1 MENGIPGPT
10 LWAGVFCLAEGQ
22 VLVAE
27 QLSLAP
33 AHGHGAG
40 RRRWA
45 SRADLRGLA
54 AIHPLA
60 ALSCVIAYVG
70 AGLAIGNPLQLVVVF
85 AFLLAMLAIA
95 GRLRMAWTYLRIGLY
110 TAVLLIVIN
119 ALVSG
124 NGLTVLWE
132 ATWGPLHLRLT
143 LQGIAFGIGSAL
155 RLLVVITAFALYVVV
170 LDQDEQLSLI
180 SRLSFRSGLVASLAT
195 RMFPVLSRD
204 AARISDAQRARG
216 VELDLGRRRDRARAR
231 IPLLAALLTRSLER
245 AMDVAE
251 SMEARGY
258 GRRGSRSWY
267 RGRPWRAADVATAAC
282 SFVAVAALIVGLFTG
297 AFGYGYF
304 PLLDDPLPG
313 MTTVAWLVTATAMLA
328 AGIVIPLARTARRRA
343 ETARVAPTGSPA
355 GRVAA
360 ERSGT

>member
-1 MENGIPGPT
+1 MT
-10 LWAGVFCLAEGQ
+10 LLAT
-22 VLVAE
+22 
-27 QLSLAP
+27 
-33 AHGHGAG
+33 HGHTAG

-45 SRADLRGLA
+45 SRAQLRGLA

-60 ALSCVIAYVG
+60 ALACVLAYVG

-85 AFLLAMLAIA
+85 AFLLVMLAVA
-95 GRLRMAWTYLRIGLY
+95 GRLRTAWTYLRIGLY

-132 ATWGPLHLRLT
+132 ASLGPLHLRLT
-143 LQGIAFGIGSAL
+143 LQGVTFGIGSAL

-180 SRLSFRSGLVASLAT
+180 GRLSFRSGLVASLAT

-204 AARISDAQRARG
+204 ATRISDAQRARG

-258 GRRGSRSWY
+258 GRRESHGWH
-267 RGRPWRAADVATAAC
+267 RGRRWRPADVATAAC
-282 SFVAVAALIVGLFTG
+282 AAVAMAALIGGLATG
-297 AFGYGYF
+297 AFSYSYF
-304 PLLDDPLPG
+304 PLLDQPLPG
-313 MTTVAWLVTATAMLA
+313 MTAPAWLVTVAALLA
-328 AGIVIPLARTARRRA
+328 GGILVPAARAARRRA
-343 ETARVAPTGSPA
+343 EVARRAAADAVCGQ
-355 GRVAA
+355 VAA
-360 ERSGT
+360 VESVT